1 MRDPFVLEP
10 EPAAR
15 KRMAARRG
23 KWRNA
28 EHLRRNMTPEELAE
42 EEMRLEAE
50 KLAFLARRGG
60 LQKAA

>member
-15 KRMAARRG
+15 KRLAARRA
-23 KWRNA
+23 KWKAAWAHRA
-28 EHLRRNMTPEELAE
+28 RVTPEELAE

-50 KLAFLARRGG
+50 KLAFLARRDGV
-60 LQKAA
+60 QDAA

>member
-15 KRMAARRG
+15 KRLATRRA
-23 KWRNA
+23 KWRNV
-28 EHLRRNMTPEELAE
+28 EHLRRNMPPDELAE

-50 KLAFLARRGG
+50 KLAFLARRDGM
-60 LQKAA
+60 KDAT

>member
-15 KRMAARRG
+15 KRMAAHRA

-28 EHLRRNMTPEELAE
+28 ERARRNMTPEELAE

-50 KLAFLARRGG
+50 KLAFLVRRDGV
-60 LQKAA
+60 QEAA

>member
-15 KRMAARRG
+15 KRLAARRA

-28 EHLRRNMTPEELAE
+28 EHLRRHMTKEELEA

-50 KLAFLARRGG
+50 KLAFIARRDGV
-60 LQKAA
+60 QDAA